1 MHCPACGQQQ
11 ISSQTRFCSRCGLPL
26 EPIAAYIAD
35 PNKSTALIGPKGL
48 TPGTPRRHGLMQGL
62 FIFLLS
68 FLIVPL
74 IAIISLAVN
83 IEPWAVAISAILL
96 GVGGVLR
103 MLYALMFESGVA
115 GEPTL
120 EEKLMTAS
128 KSVRGGNAEQ
138 TALPSAVLTPAA
150 DYVSPRAGGWRDTND
165 LDRVPSSVAD
175 ETTKLLSRDDS

>member
-11 ISSQTRFCSRCGLPL
+11 ISPQTRFCSRCGLPL
-26 EPIAAYIAD
+26 ELVAAYLAD
-35 PNKSTALIGPKGL
+35 PNKSTELSGPKGS
-48 TPGTPRRHGLMQGL
+48 TSNSPRRRGLMQGL
-62 FIFLLS
+62 FVFLLS

-74 IAIISLAVN
+74 VAIISLTLN

-120 EEKLMTAS
+120 EEKLMTAT
-128 KSVRGGNAEQ
+128 KSVRGGNTER
-138 TALPSAVLTPAA
+138 TALPHAVSTPAA
-150 DYVSPRAGGWRDTND
+150 NYVSPTAGGWRDTND
-165 LDRVPSSVAD
+165 LDKVPSSVTD